1 MYSKL
6 VLAVLCAISVH
17 IVAAQT
23 TTVSG
28 GNWSDVS
35 NWSNGVPAAV
45 TTTTVNS
52 PMVLDADLTISG
64 SYTFSQSVTDL
75 TGGSNHSLTLTGTLD
90 VTAGTTTFEGNGN
103 INNGSTLIVRNGAT
117 LILGNTSVGNN
128 VTLLVESGGTLII
141 NGSLSNGNNTGT
153 FTIGGLV
160 YVNGNF
166 NNSGTADLVGT
177 GDIITTN
184 ALNNGG
190 ASTTFGT
197 GNDCSTGPCSGRN
210 LCGFTNSVTANQ
222 TLCSGSSPTALAGS
236 AVTSPTYVWESS
248 TTSSTSGF
256 AVAAGTSN
264 GQNYT
269 PSSLTQTTWY
279 RRKATSNGCT
289 GISVPV
295 QISVVPSAGGWR
307 GTTSD
312 WNTASN
318 WCNNTVPTAT
328 TDVTIST
335 GVANMPQ
342 MTATSNAHNLTIN
355 SGATVSVNGTNT
367 FNIFGNLFNNGTF
380 NTNNSTVVFQ
390 GSSQQTISGNP
401 MTFYN
406 LTVNSASAST
416 PQLYVNAFITIQNN
430 FNLTAGVIN
439 LSGYNLTL
447 GTNAGSTGTLNYTNG
462 WMDNGGFTRWV
473 STPSISDGNSRGLF
487 PMGGASDKRRLFVSF
502 PTTNP
507 TSMGTIKVTHF
518 DNTSTST
525 VSVIDGAS
533 TITRRNDSYWTI
545 GTGNGLAGG
554 TYNIR
559 AGGTGFGTV
568 GALTD
573 LRLMRAGDVVG
584 TNGGTA
590 GGSTTTDFLAV
601 RTGLSVA
608 QLASSFYVG
617 SINPTQTPLPVE
629 LISFTGQNTAE
640 GVLLKWS
647 TSMEKNFDRFE
658 IERSSDGISFD
669 YVSSVKGKGGV
680 ALRTE
685 YMLVDGSARNGKYY
699 YRLKNV
705 DLDNTYDYSKV
716 IVVLV
721 GDGGTI
727 ALYPNPVRD
736 KKLSVVIPQQYS
748 AARILINDQMG
759 NAVYQADLS
768 QGEQSVQLAESLRQ
782 GFYIAR
788 VLVPGEVPKTIKL
801 WIE

>member
-1 MYSKL
+1 MFRKL

-17 IVAAQT
+17 MAAAQT

-28 GNWSDVS
+28 GDWSDAS
-35 NWSNGVPAAV
+35 NWSNGVPTAA
-45 TTTTVNS
+45 TTTTVVS
-52 PMVLDADLTISG
+52 PMVLTTNISI
-64 SYTFSQSVTDL
+64 SDTYTFSQSVTDVV
-75 TGGSNHSLTLTGTLD
+75 GNSNYSLTVGGTLD
-90 VTAGTTTFEGNGN
+90 VTAGTTTFGGNGTLS
-103 INNGSTLIVRNGAT
+103 NGSTLIVRNGAT

-128 VTLLVESGGTLII
+128 VTLLIEAGGTLII
-141 NGSLSNGNNTGT
+141 NGDLSNGNNSGT
-153 FTIGGLV
+153 FTVGGMV

-166 NNSGTADLVGT
+166 NNGGNAALVGT
-177 GDIITTN
+177 GDIVTTN
-184 ALNNGG
+184 ALNNSGS
-190 ASTTFGT
+190 STTFGT

-210 LCGFTNSVTANQ
+210 LCGFTNSITANQ
-222 TLCSGSSPTALAGS
+222 TLCSGSSPTALAGNS
-236 AVTSPTYVWESS
+236 VTTPTYVWESS

-269 PSSLTQTTWY
+269 PSSLTATTWY
-279 RRKATSNGCT
+279 RRKATSGGCT

-307 GTTSD
+307 GTTND
-312 WNTASN
+312 WNTATN
-318 WCNNTVPTAT
+318 WCNNTVPTST
-328 TDVTIST
+328 TDVTISS

-342 MTATSNAHNLTIN
+342 MTATSNARNLTIN

-390 GSSQQTISGNP
+390 GSSQQTISGSP
-401 MTFYN
+401 MNFYN

-416 PQLYVNAFITIQNN
+416 PQLFVNAFLTIQNN
-430 FNLTAGVIN
+430 FNMTAGVIN

-473 STPSISDGNSRGLF
+473 STPSIPDGDNRGLF
-487 PMGGASDKRRLFVSF
+487 PMGGASDRRRLFVSF

-518 DNTSTST
+518 DNTSTSV
-525 VSVIDGAS
+525 VSVVDGAS
-533 TITRRNDSYWTI
+533 TIVRRNDSYWTI

-573 LRLMRAGDVVG
+573 LRVMRSGDVVG

-590 GGSTTTDFLAV
+590 AGSTTTDFLAV
-601 RTGLSVA
+601 RTGLSVT
-608 QLASSFYVG
+608 QLASSFYIG
-617 SINPTQTPLPVE
+617 SINATQTPLPIE
-629 LISFTGQNTAE
+629 LVSFTGQSTAE

-647 TSMEKNFDRFE
+647 TSMEKNFDHFE
-658 IERSSDGISFD
+658 IERSTDGVSFD
-669 YVSSVKGKGGV
+669 YVSSVKGKGGLAV
-680 ALRTE
+680 KTD
-685 YMLVDGSARNGKYY
+685 YMLVDDEARSGRYY

-705 DLDNTYDYSKV
+705 DIDETFDYSKV
-716 IVVLV
+716 IVVLA
-721 GDGGTI
+721 GDNNSI

-736 KKLSVVIPQQYS
+736 KKLSVVIPQRYS
-748 AARILINDQMG
+748 EARILINDQMG
-759 NAVYQADLS
+759 NAVHQADLS
-768 QGEQSVQLAESLRQ
+768 PGEQSIQLTESLKQ

-788 VLVPGEVPKTIKL
+788 VMVAGEAPKVIKL

>member
-1 MYSKL
+1 MFQKT
-6 VLAVLCAISVH
+6 VLAVLCAIGMHMS
-17 IVAAQT
+17 AAQT

-28 GNWSDVS
+28 GDWSDAS
-35 NWSNGVPAAV
+35 NWSNGVPAAG
-45 TTTTVNS
+45 TTTTVVS
-52 PMVLDADLTISG
+52 PMVLTTDISISG
-64 SYTFSQSVTDL
+64 TYTFSQNVTDVA
-75 TGGSNHSLTLTGTLD
+75 GNSNYSLTVDGTLD
-90 VTAGTTTFEGNGN
+90 VTAGTTTFGGNGTLS
-103 INNGSTLIVRNGAT
+103 NGSTLIVRNGAT

-128 VTLLVESGGTLII
+128 VTLLIESGGTLII
-141 NGSLSNGNNTGT
+141 NGDLSNGNNSGT
-153 FTIGGLV
+153 FTVGGMV

-166 NNSGTADLVGT
+166 NNGGNAALVGT
-177 GDIITTN
+177 GDIVTTN
-184 ALNNGG
+184 ALNNSG
-190 ASTTFGT
+190 SSLTFGT

-210 LCGFTNSVTANQ
+210 LCGFSNSITANQ
-222 TLCSGSSPTALAGS
+222 TLCSGSSPTALAGNS
-236 AVTSPTYVWESS
+236 VTSPTYVWESS

-269 PSSLTQTTWY
+269 PSSLTTTTWY
-279 RRKATSNGCT
+279 RRKTTSGGCT

-295 QISVVPSAGGWR
+295 QVSVVPSAGGWK

-312 WNTASN
+312 WNTATN
-318 WCNNTVPTAT
+318 WCDNTIPTST

-342 MTATSNAHNLTIN
+342 MTATSNARNLTIN

-390 GSSQQTISGNP
+390 GSTQQTISGNP
-401 MTFYN
+401 MNFYN

-416 PQLYVNAFITIQNN
+416 PQLYVNAFLTIQNN

-473 STPSISDGNSRGLF
+473 STTSIPNGDFRGLF
-487 PMGGASDKRRLFVSF
+487 PMGSATDKRRLFVSNSA
-502 PTTNP
+502 NP
-507 TSMGTIKVTHF
+507 SSGGTIKVNHF
-518 DNTSTST
+518 DNTTTST
-525 VSVIDGAS
+525 VSVTDGAS
-533 TITRRNDSYWTI
+533 TIVRRNDSYWTI

-573 LRLMRAGDVVG
+573 LRLMLASSVVG
-584 TNGGTA
+584 TNGGTT
-590 GGSTTTDFLAV
+590 GTSTTADFLAI
-601 RTGLSVA
+601 RTGLSITG
-608 QLASSFYVG
+608 LASSFYVG
-617 SINPTQTPLPVE
+617 SINATQTPLPIE
-629 LISFTGQNTAE
+629 LISFTGQSTDE

-647 TSMEKNFDRFE
+647 TSMEKNFDHFE
-658 IERSSDGISFD
+658 IERSSNGVTFE
-669 YVSSVKGKGGV
+669 YVSSVDGKGGMAV
-680 ALRTE
+680 KTD
-685 YMLVDGSARNGKYY
+685 YMLVDGTARIGRYY

-705 DLDNTYDYSKV
+705 DLDDTYDYSKV
-716 IVVLV
+716 IVVLA
-721 GDGGTI
+721 GDQSTI

-748 AARILINDQMG
+748 TARILINDQVG
-759 NAVYQADLS
+759 NAVYQSDLS
-768 QGEQSVQLAESLRQ
+768 QGEQSIQLQESLNQ

-788 VLVPGEVPKTIKL
+788 VMLPGEAPKVIKL